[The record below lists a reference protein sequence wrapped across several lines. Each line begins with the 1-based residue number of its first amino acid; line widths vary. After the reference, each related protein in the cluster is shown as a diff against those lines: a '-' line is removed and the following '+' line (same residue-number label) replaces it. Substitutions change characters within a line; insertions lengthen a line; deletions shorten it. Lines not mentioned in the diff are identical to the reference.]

1 MDRKLLSG
9 FRQLLIDIKMKELHL
24 HGRRYTWTSGPKPN
38 SNQNRSRGD
47 FPGLGDAIPPLIL
60 ACTQL
65 QKKYKGV
72 KGF

>member
-1 MDRKLLSG
+1 MAVV
-9 FRQLLIDIKMKELHL
+9 I
-24 HGRRYTWTSGPKPN
+24 HGQVDPNPN
-38 SNQNRSRGD
+38 SNQNRSRAD